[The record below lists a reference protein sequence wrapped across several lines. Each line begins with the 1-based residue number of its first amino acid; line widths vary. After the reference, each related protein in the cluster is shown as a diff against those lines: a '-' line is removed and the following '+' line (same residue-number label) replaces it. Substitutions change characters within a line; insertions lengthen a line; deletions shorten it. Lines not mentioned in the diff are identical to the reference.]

1 MSFLFDFCDF
11 QMMAD
16 LQKKRKEKEKFVLS
30 YAEDTSK
37 SDQGKPVIVIWRCHV
52 LMNPLFVIDVCHLIR
67 GRCKTWL
74 RPKKWL

>member
-1 MSFLFDFCDF
+1 MSHLLDSHDF

-37 SDQGKPVIVIWRCHV
+37 SDQGKPVSIIWRDYA
-52 LMNPLFVIDVCHLIR
+52 LS
-67 GRCKTWL
+67 
-74 RPKKWL
+74 